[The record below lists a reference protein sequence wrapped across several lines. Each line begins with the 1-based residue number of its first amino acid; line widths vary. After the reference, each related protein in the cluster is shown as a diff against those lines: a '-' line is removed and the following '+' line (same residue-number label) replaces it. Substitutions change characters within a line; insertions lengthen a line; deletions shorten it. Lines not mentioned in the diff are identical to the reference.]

1 MKIQVIAVGA
11 TRTPYVREGVADY
24 LSRLRGPR
32 AVEWLEV
39 KADPGD
45 RPDGRA
51 REAERIL
58 ARVPSD
64 STLVRLD
71 EHGEELT
78 SEAFAARLGG
88 WQASGTRLLSFA
100 IGGAY
105 GFDPAV
111 ASRARFT
118 VSLSKMTF
126 PHELV
131 RLVLVEQLYR
141 AFQILDGTG
150 YHHGGAPHRS
160 GAAVS
165 TPTGS
170 RPSTRSA
177 RGTRRA

>member
-11 TRTPYVREGVADY
+11 TRTPYVQAGLHDY
-24 LSRLRGPR
+24 LGRLRGPR

-39 KADPGD
+39 KAEPGD

-58 ARVPSD
+58 ARVPAGT
-64 STLVRLD
+64 TLVRLD
-71 EHGEELT
+71 ERGEELT
-78 SEAFAARLGG
+78 SEAFAARIAG
-88 WQASGTRLLSFA
+88 WQASGTRVLSFV

-111 ASRARFT
+111 ASRAGFT

-131 RLVLVEQLYR
+131 RVIFVEQLYR

-150 YHHGGAPHRS
+150 YHHGGAPRVAA
-160 GAAVS
+160 AAV
-165 TPTGS
+165 
-170 RPSTRSA
+170 RPSGRTRPSSPSA